1 VTGAEKLSEKL
12 QSQQISNEMLSLPK
26 DRDINDFFLLT
37 ADPKTAFM
45 NLFSPLEVKEEN
57 PVKEK
62 TDAVIPTDYG
72 FILKRTN
79 WEYEV
84 RGIVRR
90 DTKLKATIK
99 GEIMRGQK

>member
-1 VTGAEKLSEKL
+1 
-12 QSQQISNEMLSLPK
+12 MLSLPK